1 MGTNTVKTIAQDLKH
16 VLFGSTIHLIQYHEQ
31 QDTLREV
38 NSKLEE
44 LLGKRKVKEIN
55 NPLEEEMDKEEGGE

>member
-1 MGTNTVKTIAQDLKH
+1 MGTNAVKTIAQDLKQ
-16 VLFGSTIHLIQYHEQ
+16 VLIGSTIHLIQYHEQ
-31 QDTLREV
+31 QDTLRKV

-55 NPLEEEMDKEEGGE
+55 NPLEEEMDKEEARE